1 MAKPNQIVKPL
12 RLDEPLDREIKR
24 VARQIGLNDADT
36 MRKALERGLPI
47 IEDLFKSPIKRK
59 AA

>member
-1 MAKPNQIVKPL
+1 MQKPNQIVKPL

-24 VARQIGLNDADT
+24 VGKVIGLNDADT

-47 IEDLFKSPIKRK
+47 IEELFRSPLKKK